1 MSAIT
6 ASNLLSYAGYILEAG
21 LLVYLLARGH
31 AKRLWELVF
40 YLVMSLSVIAA
51 RSYTLRHYGLDSS
64 QYWNSYWTT
73 DLLLVLAAFVVVA
86 SFFRRACSQNAE
98 MWQFVRLLLGAVLV
112 AITIVSFFSLSSH
125 KDKVF
130 SLFIVQF
137 SQNLYFA
144 SLVLTTLLYLMT
156 LKMEV
161 ADDRLGMLV
170 CGLGI
175 EFAGPAAGLALFYL
189 ARGAELS
196 RLVGVYFFPL
206 CDIGM
211 ILTWF
216 YAVSRVPDLAKV
228 PRPSVG
234 RVDGTPAYA
243 RGNISHF

>member
-1 MSAIT
+1 MGPNT
-6 ASNLLSYAGYILEAG
+6 LSNVLSYSGYILEVA
-21 LLVYLLARGH
+21 LLVFLVLRGKV
-31 AKRLWELVF
+31 KRQWEVAF
-40 YLVMSLSVIAA
+40 YLGASVVLNCGRFYA
-51 RSYTLRHYGLDSS
+51 LHHYGVASS
-64 QYWNSYWTT
+64 QYWNYYWTT
-73 DLLLVLAAFVVVA
+73 DLLLVVAAYVVVA
-86 SFFRRACSQNAE
+86 SFFRRACSKNRE
-98 MWQFVRLLLGAVLV
+98 MWQFVRLLLGTVLV
-112 AITIVSFFSLSSH
+112 AIIIVSFFSLSSH

-144 SLVLTTLLYLMT
+144 SLVLTTLLYLMI

-161 ADDRLGMLV
+161 ADERLGMLV

-216 YAVSRVPDLAKV
+216 YAVSRVPDLVKV
-228 PRPSVG
+228 PRP
-234 RVDGTPAYA
+234 RVNGTPAFA

>member
-21 LLVYLLARGH
+21 LLVYLLAHGH

-40 YLVMSLSVIAA
+40 YLLMSLSVIAA
-51 RSYTLRHYGLDSS
+51 RSYTLHHYGLDSS
-64 QYWNSYWTT
+64 QYWNCYWTT

-86 SFFRRACSQNAE
+86 SFFRRACSENGE
-98 MWQFVRLLLGAVLV
+98 MWQFVRLLLGTVLV

-161 ADDRLGMLV
+161 ADERLGMLV

-243 RGNISHF
+243 RGIISRF

>member
-243 RGNISHF
+243 RGIISHF

>member
-1 MSAIT
+1 MSGIT

-21 LLVYLLARGH
+21 LLVYLLANGH

-40 YLVMSLSVIAA
+40 YLLMSLSVIAA
-51 RSYTLRHYGLDSS
+51 RSYTLHHCGLDSS
-64 QYWNSYWTT
+64 QYWNCYWTT

-86 SFFRRACSQNAE
+86 SFFRRACSQNSE
-98 MWQFVRLLLGAVLV
+98 MWQFVRLLLGTVLV

-130 SLFIVQF
+130 SVFIVQF

-156 LKMEV
+156 VKMEV
-161 ADDRLGMLV
+161 ADERLGMLV

-216 YAVSRVPDLAKV
+216 YAVSRVPDLVEA
-228 PRPSVG
+228 PRP
-234 RVDGTPAYA
+234 RMDATPAFA

>member
-86 SFFRRACSQNAE
+86 SFFRRACSQNGE

-243 RGNISHF
+243 RGIISHF

>member
-1 MSAIT
+1 MSGIT

-21 LLVYLLARGH
+21 LLVYLLANGY

-40 YLVMSLSVIAA
+40 YLLMSLSVIAA
-51 RSYTLRHYGLDSS
+51 RSYTLHHYGLDSS
-64 QYWNSYWTT
+64 QYWNCYWTT
-73 DLLLVLAAFVVVA
+73 DLLLVIAAFVVVA
-86 SFFRRACSQNAE
+86 SFFRRACSQNPE
-98 MWQFVRLLLGAVLV
+98 MWHFVRLLLGAVLV

-130 SLFIVQF
+130 SVFIVQF

-156 LKMEV
+156 VKMEV
-161 ADDRLGMLV
+161 ADERLGMLV

-216 YAVSRVPDLAKV
+216 YAVSRVPDLVKA
-228 PRPSVG
+228 PRPM
-234 RVDGTPAYA
+234 VDGTPAFA

>member
-1 MSAIT
+1 MSGIT
-6 ASNLLSYAGYILEAG
+6 ASDLLVYAGYSLEAG
-21 LLVYLLARGH
+21 LLVYLVARGH
-31 AKRLWELVF
+31 AKRFWELVL
-40 YLVMSLSVIAA
+40 YLAISSGVGVGRLYI
-51 RSYTLRHYGLDSS
+51 LHHYGLASS
-64 QYWNSYWTT
+64 RYWNCYWTT

-86 SFFRRACSQNAE
+86 SFFRRACSENRE
-98 MWQFVRLLLGAVLV
+98 MWQFVRLLLGTVLV
-112 AITIVSFFSLSSH
+112 AITFVSFFSLSSH

-156 LKMEV
+156 VKMEV
-161 ADDRLGMLV
+161 ADEKLGMLV

-216 YAVSRVPDLAKV
+216 YAVSRVPDLAKA
-228 PRPSVG
+228 PRPMVN
-234 RVDGTPAYA
+234 GTPAYA
-243 RGNISHF
+243 RANISHF

>member
-21 LLVYLLARGH
+21 LLVYLLVHGH

-40 YLVMSLSVIAA
+40 YLLMSLSVIAA
-51 RSYTLRHYGLDSS
+51 RSYTLHHYGLGSS
-64 QYWNSYWTT
+64 QYWNCYWTT

-86 SFFRRACSQNAE
+86 SFFRRACSENPE
-98 MWQFVRLLLGAVLV
+98 MWQFVRLLLGTVLV

-161 ADDRLGMLV
+161 ADERLGMLV

-228 PRPSVG
+228 PRPTVG

>member
-1 MSAIT
+1 MSGIN
-6 ASNLLSYAGYILEAG
+6 ASDVLSYAGYAFEAG
-21 LLVYLLARGH
+21 LLVYLFAHGY

-40 YLVMSLSVIAA
+40 YLVMSLGVIAT
-51 RSYTLRHYGLDSS
+51 RSYTLHHYGLGST
-64 QYWNSYWTT
+64 QYWNCYWTT
-73 DLLLVLAAFVVVA
+73 DLLLVLAAFVLVA
-86 SFFRRACSQNAE
+86 SFFRRACSHNGE
-98 MWQFVRLLLGAVLV
+98 MWHFVRLLLGAVLV
-112 AITIVSFFSLSSH
+112 GIAVVSYFSLSTH

-130 SLFIVQF
+130 SIFIVQF

-161 ADDRLGMLV
+161 SDERLGMLV

-189 ARGAELS
+189 ARGPELS

-216 YAVSRVPDLAKV
+216 YAIARVPGAEKV
-228 PRPSVG
+228 ARPTFKPG
-234 RVDGTPAYA
+234 RVLAEQS
-243 RGNISHF
+243 ISGS